1 MELISSFRNCFFLT
15 INNHFLTPFLDRH
28 VSDVKSQGKYISQQ
42 ISDFVILYQRERLT
56 FQSGCSLQTEHFW
69 LTVFS
74 CGDSFEN
81 GNELHHNY
89 KIETRYPCTR
99 GCCTKK
105 ANVCIIYTGSFWIR
119 YIPFT
124 RFLALTKLCWCYEMA
139 YLESKRR

>member
-74 CGDSFEN
+74 CGDSLKM
-81 GNELHHNY
+81 GMNY
-89 KIETRYPCTR
+89 ITI
-99 GCCTKK
+99 TKLK
-105 ANVCIIYTGSFWIR
+105 LDIPVLVVAAQRRLTYIVYTGSFWIR